1 MNRKKFFWVL
11 LIVALAIVGCD
22 RGDGQPS
29 NTKMIRMEIE
39 RSGNVSFDDYS
50 EMEHNTFGKPIWLDD
65 DYLIYY
71 KAKLYRASLE
81 NSDYQQLL
89 PDSIDCYGYGIT
101 YSLEQQKIW
110 FCNEYGLWC
119 CNFNGGDINK
129 ISGVPLKEIQLSNNE
144 NFISG
149 YRIDRANSL
158 CLVDLASG
166 DMEEQSTE
174 YSVQKVFYNED
185 LQKLS
190 YLCYVMD
197 NKNSTQVR
205 VRKRDGSQDQ
215 VAINFGN
222 IRVENVQVS
231 ASGRFLA
238 GTIADDGPSS
248 YPLPIYDLQTGRTI
262 QFTEVRSFAMMPD
275 EDELYMLPGSGK
287 YFSIVRYNLI
297 TGELTELHSGI
308 VGAYH
313 LYYLNELMMKADGS
327 KIRII
332 GWGERENNDR
342 RLL

>member
-1 MNRKKFFWVL
+1 MKRFFWVL
-11 LIVALAIVGCD
+11 LIVVLAIVGCD
-22 RGDGQPS
+22 RDEEQSS
-29 NTKMIRMEIE
+29 NTRMIRMEIE

-71 KAKLYRASLE
+71 KAKLYRASLN

-110 FCNEYGLWC
+110 FCNEYGLWR
-119 CNFNGGDINK
+119 CNFNGGDITK
-129 ISGVPLKEIQLSNNE
+129 ISDTPLIHIQLSNNE
-144 NFISG
+144 NFITG
-149 YRIDRANSL
+149 FRIDRANSI
-158 CLVDLASG
+158 CLLDLNTQV
-166 DMEEQSTE
+166 MEEQSVD
-174 YSVQKVFYNED
+174 YYVQKIYYYEE

-197 NKNSTQVR
+197 SKNSTQVR
-205 VRKRDGSQDQ
+205 VRSRDGSMDQ
-215 VAINFGN
+215 EAINFGN
-222 IRVENVQVS
+222 INVRKFLAS
-231 ASGRFLA
+231 SSGRYLV
-238 GTIADDGPSS
+238 GTTAENGPSN
-248 YPLPIYDLQTGRTI
+248 YPLYIHDLQTGETIQLGIARTI
-262 QFTEVRSFAMMPD
+262 EAMPTGD
-275 EDELYMLPGSGK
+275 EIYVLQGSGK
-287 YFSIVRYNLI
+287 YYGIAKYNLV

-342 RLL
+342 RIL